1 MWQRFGGSTFGGD
14 WRTELWGFEKEERR
28 PSFFG
33 VYAKMAEV
41 GNGAVR

>member
-1 MWQRFGGSTFGGD
+1 MAEVREIYIWRD
-14 WRTELWGFEKEERR
+14 WGTELWGFEKEERS